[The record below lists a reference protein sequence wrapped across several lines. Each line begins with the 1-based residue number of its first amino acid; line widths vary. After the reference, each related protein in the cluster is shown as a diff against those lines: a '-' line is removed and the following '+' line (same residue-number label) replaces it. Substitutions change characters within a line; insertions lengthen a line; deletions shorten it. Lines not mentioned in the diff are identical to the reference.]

1 MSIFETI
8 KAAVS
13 VPQAAA
19 YYGMK
24 IQRNNMTRCCFHDD
38 HHYRPSPGT
47 RPGAG
52 YTWPLQAM
60 ACVSQASPDLMSSM
74 KLNDTYYYCFACL
87 EHGDVIDLVAQLY
100 RESHYAAVQRIARDF
115 GIGPN
120 SPATAAAKPCL
131 PCRNPDEKLCRSV
144 LTDYEQLLMRWKQ
157 DYAPATADAPIDDR
171 YVEACQM
178 LPAVTDMID
187 ALFQADAELRARVA
201 RQVVQ
206 DGTIPQLKA
215 RLDKLRKEVPDGSES
230 PCAAA

>member
-13 VPQAAA
+13 VQQAAA

-24 IQRNNMTRCCFHDD
+24 IQRNHMTRCCFHDD
-38 HHYRPSPGT
+38 HHPS
-47 RPGAG
+47 
-52 YTWPLQAM
+52 L
-60 ACVSQASPDLMSSM
+60 
-74 KLNDTYYYCFACL
+74 KLNDTYFYCFACL
-87 EHGDVIDLVAQLY
+87 EHGDVIDLVARLH

-115 GIGPN
+115 GSGPN
-120 SPATAAAKPCL
+120 SPAPTVAETRPSR
-131 PCRNPDEKLCRSV
+131 RNPDEALCRSV
-144 LTDYEQLLMRWKQ
+144 LTDYEQLLKRWKH
-157 DYAPATADAPIDDR
+157 DYAPATPDDPVNER

-178 LPAVTDMID
+178 LPAVTDMI
-187 ALFQADAELRARVA
+187 ATLFQADAELRARVV

-215 RLDKLRKEVPDGSES
+215 RLDKLREEVPDGSES

>member
-24 IQRNNMTRCCFHDD
+24 IQRNHMTRCCFHDD
-38 HHYRPSPGT
+38 HHPS
-47 RPGAG
+47 
-52 YTWPLQAM
+52 L
-60 ACVSQASPDLMSSM
+60 
-74 KLNDTYYYCFACL
+74 KLNDTYFYCFACL
-87 EHGDVIDLVAQLY
+87 EHGDAIDLVARLH

-115 GIGPN
+115 GSGPN
-120 SPATAAAKPCL
+120 SPAPTVAETRPSR
-131 PCRNPDEKLCRSV
+131 RNPDEALCRSV
-144 LTDYEQLLMRWKQ
+144 LTDYEQLLKRWKQ
-157 DYAPATADAPIDDR
+157 DYAPATADTPIDDR
-171 YVEACQM
+171 YAEACQM

-187 ALFQADAELRARVA
+187 TLFQADAELRARVV

-206 DGTIPQLKA
+206 DGTISQLKA
-215 RLDKLRKEVPDGSES
+215 RLDKQREEVPDGSKS

>member
-1 MSIFETI
+1 MDFSAVHSWCDVVIPPIKETQPMSIFETI

-24 IQRNNMTRCCFHDD
+24 IQRNNMTHCCFHDD
-38 HHYRPSPGT
+38 HNP
-47 RPGAG
+47 
-52 YTWPLQAM
+52 
-60 ACVSQASPDLMSSM
+60 SM
-74 KLNDTYYYCFACL
+74 KLNDTYFYCFACL
-87 EHGDVIDLVAQLY
+87 EHGDVIDLVAQLH
-100 RESHYAAVQRIARDF
+100 RESHYAAVQRIAKDF

-120 SPATAAAKPCL
+120 SPAPAATRLRL
-131 PCRNPDEKLCRSV
+131 PRRNPDEDLCRSV
-144 LTDYEQLLMRWKQ
+144 LTDYEQMLKRWKH
-157 DYAPATADAPIDDR
+157 DYAPDTADTPIDDR

-187 ALFQADAELRARVA
+187 ALFQADAELRARVV

-215 RLDKLRKEVPDGSES
+215 RLDKLRKEVTDGSES
-230 PCAAA
+230 PCTAA

>member
-1 MSIFETI
+1 MTIYDTI

-38 HHYRPSPGT
+38 YHP
-47 RPGAG
+47 
-52 YTWPLQAM
+52 
-60 ACVSQASPDLMSSM
+60 SM

-87 EHGDVIDLVAQLY
+87 EHGDVIDLVAQLH
-100 RESHYAAVQRIARDF
+100 RESHYAAVQRIAKDF

-120 SPATAAAKPCL
+120 SPAPAAAKPYS
-131 PCRNPDEKLCRSV
+131 PYRNSDESLCMSV
-144 LTDYEQLLMRWKQ
+144 LTDYEQLLKRWKQ

-187 ALFQADAELRARVA
+187 ALFQADAELRARVV

>member
-1 MSIFETI
+1 MTIYDTI

-19 YYGMK
+19 YYGMN

-38 HHYRPSPGT
+38 HHPS
-47 RPGAG
+47 
-52 YTWPLQAM
+52 L
-60 ACVSQASPDLMSSM
+60 
-74 KLNDTYYYCFACL
+74 KLNDTYFYCFACL
-87 EHGDVIDLVAQLY
+87 EHGDVIDLVARLH

-131 PCRNPDEKLCRSV
+131 PRRNPDENLCRSV
-144 LTDYEQLLMRWKQ
+144 LTDYEQLLKRWKQ

-187 ALFQADAELRARVA
+187 ALFQADAELRARVV

-206 DGTIPQLKA
+206 NGTIPRLKE
-215 RLDKLRKEVPDGSES
+215 RLDRLRKEAVDDNES
-230 PCAAA
+230 PTAAA

>member
-24 IQRNNMTRCCFHDD
+24 IQRNHMTRCCFHDD
-38 HHYRPSPGT
+38 HHPS
-47 RPGAG
+47 
-52 YTWPLQAM
+52 L
-60 ACVSQASPDLMSSM
+60 
-74 KLNDTYYYCFACL
+74 KLNDTYFYCFACL
-87 EHGDVIDLVAQLY
+87 EHGDVIDLVARLH

-115 GIGPN
+115 GSGPN
-120 SPATAAAKPCL
+120 SPAPTVAETRPSR
-131 PCRNPDEKLCRSV
+131 RNPDEALCRSV
-144 LTDYEQLLMRWKQ
+144 LTDYEQLLKRWKQ
-157 DYAPATADAPIDDR
+157 DYAPATADTPIDDR
-171 YVEACQM
+171 YAEACQM

-187 ALFQADAELRARVA
+187 TLFQADAELRARVV

-206 DGTIPQLKA
+206 DGTIPRLKE
-215 RLDKLRKEVPDGSES
+215 RLDRLRKEGSDGSKS

>member
-24 IQRNNMTRCCFHDD
+24 IQRNHMTRCCFHDD
-38 HHYRPSPGT
+38 HHPS
-47 RPGAG
+47 
-52 YTWPLQAM
+52 L
-60 ACVSQASPDLMSSM
+60 
-74 KLNDTYYYCFACL
+74 KLNDTYFYCFACL
-87 EHGDVIDLVAQLY
+87 EHGDVIDLVAQLH

-115 GIGPN
+115 GIDPN
-120 SPATAAAKPCL
+120 SPATAAAKPRL
-131 PCRNPDEKLCRSV
+131 PRRNPDENLCRSV
-144 LTDYEQLLMRWKQ
+144 LTDYEQLLKRWKQ
-157 DYAPATADAPIDDR
+157 DYAPATADAPSDDR

-187 ALFQADAELRARVA
+187 ALFQADTELRARVV
-201 RQVVQ
+201 RQVVH

-215 RLDKLRKEVPDGSES
+215 RLDKLREEVPDGSES

>member
-1 MSIFETI
+1 LTIYDTI

-38 HHYRPSPGT
+38 HHP
-47 RPGAG
+47 
-52 YTWPLQAM
+52 
-60 ACVSQASPDLMSSM
+60 SM

-87 EHGDVIDLVAQLY
+87 EHGDVIDLVAQLH

-115 GIGPN
+115 GIDPN
-120 SPATAAAKPCL
+120 SPAPAAANPRL
-131 PCRNPDEKLCRSV
+131 PRRNHDEDLCRSV
-144 LTDYEQLLMRWKQ
+144 LTDYEQLLKRWKN

-206 DGTIPQLKA
+206 DGTIPRLKA

-230 PCAAA
+230 PYAAA

>member
-38 HHYRPSPGT
+38 HHP
-47 RPGAG
+47 
-52 YTWPLQAM
+52 
-60 ACVSQASPDLMSSM
+60 SM
-74 KLNDTYYYCFACL
+74 KLNDTYFYCFACL
-87 EHGDVIDLVAQLY
+87 EHGDVIDLVARLH

-120 SPATAAAKPCL
+120 NLAAAKPR
-131 PCRNPDEKLCRSV
+131 PPQHDPDEALCRSV
-144 LTDYEQLLMRWKQ
+144 LTDYEQLLKCWKH
-157 DYAPATADAPIDDR
+157 DYAPAMADEPIDDR

-187 ALFQADAELRARVA
+187 ALFQADAELRARVV

-206 DGTIPQLKA
+206 DGTIPRLKE
-215 RLDKLRKEVPDGSES
+215 RLDKLRKEVPDGKDS

>member
-1 MSIFETI
+1 MTIYDTI

-38 HHYRPSPGT
+38 HHP
-47 RPGAG
+47 
-52 YTWPLQAM
+52 
-60 ACVSQASPDLMSSM
+60 SM

-87 EHGDVIDLVAQLY
+87 EHGDVIDLVAQLH
-100 RESHYAAVQRIARDF
+100 RESHYAAVHRIARDF

-120 SPATAAAKPCL
+120 TPAPAAAKPHI
-131 PCRNPDEKLCRSV
+131 PHRDPDEALCMSV
-144 LTDYEQLLMRWKQ
+144 LIDYEQLLKRWKQ
-157 DYAPATADAPIDDR
+157 DYAPATADTPIDDR
-171 YVEACQM
+171 YAEACQM

-187 ALFQADAELRARVA
+187 TLFQADAELRARVV

-206 DGTIPQLKA
+206 DGTILRLKE
-215 RLDKLRKEVPDGSES
+215 RLDKLRKEVPDGKDS
-230 PCAAA
+230 PAAAA

>member
-1 MSIFETI
+1 MTIYETI

-38 HHYRPSPGT
+38 HHP
-47 RPGAG
+47 
-52 YTWPLQAM
+52 
-60 ACVSQASPDLMSSM
+60 SM

-87 EHGDVIDLVAQLY
+87 EHGDVIDLVAQLH
-100 RESHYAAVQRIARDF
+100 RESHYAAVHRIARDF

-120 SPATAAAKPCL
+120 TPAPAAAKPHI
-131 PCRNPDEKLCRSV
+131 PHRDPDEALCMSV
-144 LTDYEQLLMRWKQ
+144 LIDYEQLLKRWKQ
-157 DYAPATADAPIDDR
+157 DYAPATADTPIDDR
-171 YVEACQM
+171 YAEACQM

-187 ALFQADAELRARVA
+187 TLFQADAELRARVV

-206 DGTIPQLKA
+206 DGTILRLKE
-215 RLDKLRKEVPDGSES
+215 RLDKLRKEVPDGKDS
-230 PCAAA
+230 PAAAA